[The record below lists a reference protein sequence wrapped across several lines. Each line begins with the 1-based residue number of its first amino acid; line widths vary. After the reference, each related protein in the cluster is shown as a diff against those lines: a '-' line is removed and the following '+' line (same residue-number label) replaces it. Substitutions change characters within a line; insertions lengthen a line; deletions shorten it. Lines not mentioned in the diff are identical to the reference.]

1 MKRARDSTRPKM
13 SYERQLTSS
22 SIVCPICKETLF
34 QRENAKRTAV
44 TTLRLHKLRSKKCI
58 EIRKNLYIASDE
70 DHDEDND
77 GDMEEEVDQDEEHGR
92 EEDEDRDEG
101 DANDDGEAASWN
113 GNHDEVPSPA
123 AWNDAYIFD
132 EEGIFSKQKIL
143 MALFD
148 EGEIVHSF
156 KKLRTFKGNEKTD
169 WRDLFTLY
177 KLAQRLGA
185 GRVEGKKILS
195 SFFELIERHGLEKA
209 ISLRKDWRSVQRP
222 FESTYDDLF
231 KARRIEYPLP
241 REFFGTKTLDGRK
254 PIAPMVGIALDIKAV
269 LAEALLDIDIEN
281 FSTSFERKDGILG
294 GYGTGDDF
302 HNILEYV
309 NEMEEHPIY
318 GKPIPLCIGISSDKT
333 HCNHSGSVC
342 EQAVVASILNA
353 KGGAYKMLFTG
364 FVPLQFPYSDHVLH
378 SLMCKQGNTVIQ
390 LATLNAY
397 RKRLSKGLPKTLI

>member
-22 SIVCPICKETLF
+22 SIVCPICKEDLF
-34 QRENAKRTAV
+34 QKENAKYSAD

-58 EIRKNLYIASDE
+58 EIREKLNIASDE

-101 DANDDGEAASWN
+101 DASDDGEAASWN

-123 AWNDAYIFD
+123 AWNDPYIFD
-132 EEGIFSKQKIL
+132 VEGILSKQKIFIT
-143 MALFD
+143 LFD
-148 EGEIVHSF
+148 KGEIVKRF
-156 KKLRTFKGNEKTD
+156 KKLRTYKGNEKTD

-185 GRVEGKKILS
+185 GRVEGKKVLS
-195 SFFELIERHGLEKA
+195 SLFEVLERHGLEKA

-222 FESTYDDLF
+222 FESIYDDLF
-231 KARRIEYPLP
+231 KVRRIEYPLP

-364 FVPLQFPYSDHVLH
+364 FVPLQFPYSDHVLN

-397 RKRLSKGLPKTLI
+397 RKRLYKGLPKMLI